1 MLTATLYTKR
11 MAPGS
16 RKYHIF
22 LFKADF
28 LKNVCQQND
37 AIYRW
42 L

>member
-11 MAPGS
+11 MAPAS

-28 LKNVCQQND
+28 LYVCQQND